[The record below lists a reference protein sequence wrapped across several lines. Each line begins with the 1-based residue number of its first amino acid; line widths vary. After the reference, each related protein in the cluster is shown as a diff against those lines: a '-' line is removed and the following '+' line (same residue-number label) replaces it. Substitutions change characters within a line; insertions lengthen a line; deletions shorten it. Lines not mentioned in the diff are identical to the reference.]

1 MNMQMESVLP
11 NGFVLEKEQNIM
23 HGTYRGITFL
33 IVPMEAENQYHI
45 QIYADIEKNP
55 NKDTFLRSFSSIGQ
69 KYSFIH
75 HTSYN
80 GSNMASV
87 YVVSGGQDDKANL
100 MTAIAAAAS
109 ECEMYEIHNCCAH
122 CKNVVPLRAAAAD
135 NVPLLICDSC
145 FSQMMNRT
153 GSTAVRKENPLLGII
168 GAVFGVLIGSA
179 LWIAIAQIGF
189 IAGIA
194 GLAIIFCGMKGY
206 EILGGKISKKG
217 IVICIVLSCLVIL
230 GAEFV
235 SIAIAVYGE
244 MNKLYE
250 LTFTEAL
257 SWLPEVI
264 QRPEVIAGIIKDLAV
279 GYGLT
284 IWASFAKLKNVWRQV
299 GEAPAQHHIV
309 RF

>member
-11 NGFVLEKEQNIM
+11 NGFVLEKAQNMM

-33 IVPMEAENQYHI
+33 IVPMEAENQYHV
-45 QIYADIEKNP
+45 QIYAEVEKNP

-69 KYSFIH
+69 KYPFVH

-80 GSNMASV
+80 GSDMVSV

-100 MTAIAAAAS
+100 MAAIAAAAS

-122 CKNVVPLRAAAAD
+122 CKNVVPLHAAAVD
-135 NVPLLICDSC
+135 NAPLLICDSC

-153 GSTAVRKENPLLGII
+153 GSTAARKENPLPGII
-168 GAVFGVLIGSA
+168 GAVLGVLIGSA

-194 GLAIIFCGMKGY
+194 GLAIVFCGMKGY
-206 EILGGKISKKG
+206 EVLGGKLSKKG
-217 IVICIVLSCLVIL
+217 IVICIILSCLVIL

-235 SIAIAVYGE
+235 SLAIAVYRE
-244 MNKLYE
+244 MNKMYE

-257 SWLPEVI
+257 SWMPEVI
-264 QRPEVIAGIIKDLAV
+264 QRPQTIVIIVKDLVV
-279 GYGLT
+279 GYLLT
-284 IWASFAKLKNVWRQV
+284 IWASFAKLKSVWHQV
-299 GEAPAQHHIV
+299 GEVPAQHHIV